1 MMEKNQ
7 QIVIDYLINTG
18 NDFLSDI
25 VELEGTYESIPTIV
39 SIAFEAL
46 TEKEKIEVIKESAS
60 YLLKNMK

>member
-1 MMEKNQ
+1 MEKNQ